1 MDVALTE
8 ENHHSPME
16 GLPGTVFVVD
26 DDLSL
31 RQALESLIRS
41 AGGCV
46 ETFSS
51 AAEFLARP
59 AFDGPSCIVLD
70 VHLPGLS
77 GLGLQ
82 EHLARIH
89 GHTPIIFIT
98 GHGDV
103 PTSVRAMKA
112 GALDF
117 LIKPFDEDALL
128 EAIRRALLL
137 NAESRTA
144 LASLQQLRLGYASL
158 TERQR
163 EVMALV
169 VDGLLNK
176 QIAATLGI
184 TEVTV
189 KIHRGRV
196 MHRMGAASLADL
208 VRMADRLAG
217 RQGETKD
224 GHNTER

>member
-1 MDVALTE
+1 
-8 ENHHSPME
+8 ME
-16 GLPGTVFVVD
+16 DLSGTVFVVD
-26 DDLSL
+26 DDVSI

-41 AGGCV
+41 AGGRV
-46 ETFSS
+46 ETFAS

-117 LIKPFDEDALL
+117 FMKPFDEDALL
-128 EAIRRALLL
+128 DAIGRALLL
-137 NAESRTA
+137 DAASRRE
-144 LASLQQLRLGYASL
+144 LASLRQLQLRYAEL

-169 VDGLLNK
+169 VDGMLNK
-176 QIAATLGI
+176 QIAASLGI

-196 MHRMGAASLADL
+196 MRGMDAASLAEL

-217 RQGETKD
+217 REVEAAVGPG
-224 GHNTER
+224 GHDTER